1 MEKTYGS
8 SKINNKLDA
17 NLKIIKFVKQKMKN
31 NFKLK
36 LKKFYYNLSL

>member
-17 NLKIIKFVKQKMKN
+17 NLKIIKFVNRKR
-31 NFKLK
+31 
-36 LKKFYYNLSL
+36 KKI

>member
-17 NLKIIKFVKQKMKN
+17 NLKIIKFVKENEK
-31 NFKLK
+31 
-36 LKKFYYNLSL
+36 